1 MNLAPLTNAPFAI
14 QLHAYAALGAFALG
28 VVQLARLKGTSGHR
42 VLGYTW
48 VGLMLTVAISSFWIH
63 GESLRLWGT
72 WSPIHLLSITVL
84 LMLPA
89 AIYFARIHRVR
100 GHKLTMLGLFSGAL
114 VIAGIFT
121 LVPGRI
127 MHSVLFGG

>member
-14 QLHAYAALGAFALG
+14 QLHAYAALAAFVLGA
-28 VVQLARLKGTSGHR
+28 VQLARVKGTTQHR

-48 VGLMLTVAISSFWIH
+48 VALMLVIAISSFWIH
-63 GESLRLWGT
+63 GESLRIWGT
-72 WSPIHLLSITVL
+72 WSPIHLLSILAL

-89 AIYFARIHRVR
+89 AIYFARVHRVR

-127 MHSVLFGG
+127 MHRVVFGG

>member
-1 MNLAPLTNAPFAI
+1 M
-14 QLHAYAALGAFALG
+14 LGA
-28 VVQLARLKGTSGHR
+28 VQLGRVKGTTQHR
-42 VLGYTW
+42 ALGYTW
-48 VGLMLTVAISSFWIH
+48 VGLMLVIAISSFWIH

-72 WSPIHLLSITVL
+72 WSPIHLLSILAL

-89 AIYFARIHRVR
+89 AIYFARVHRVR

-114 VIAGIFT
+114 LIAGIFT

-127 MHSVLFGG
+127 MHRVVFGG

>member
-14 QLHAYAALGAFALG
+14 QLHAYAALAAFVLGA
-28 VVQLARLKGTSGHR
+28 VQLARVKGTTQHR
-42 VLGYTW
+42 ALGYTW
-48 VGLMLTVAISSFWIH
+48 VALMLVIAISSFWIH

-72 WSPIHLLSITVL
+72 WSPIHLLSILAL

-89 AIYFARIHRVR
+89 AIYFARVHRVR

-127 MHSVLFGG
+127 MHRVVFGG

>member
-1 MNLAPLTNAPFAI
+1 MNLTPLSNAPFAI
-14 QLHAYAALGAFALG
+14 QLHAYAALAAFVLG
-28 VVQLARLKGTSGHR
+28 TVQLARVKGTTQHR

-48 VGLMLTVAISSFWIH
+48 VALMLVIAISSFWIH

-72 WSPIHLLSITVL
+72 WSPIHLLSILAL

-89 AIYFARIHRVR
+89 AIYFARVHRVR

-127 MHSVLFGG
+127 MHRVVFGG